1 LLLLLLLLLCVET
14 TVAAA
19 VDIVIS
25 REVFCRR
32 HGILCGGPVRAR
44 AGEGGLGLGGRTT
57 GPRHTGG
64 RTYGRPVYVIGFT
77 ATARA
82 AAFSSRVC
90 ILFARIIFFF
100 ILYFLLLFVSFA
112 YNDNSVTFSRT
123 CTTRCACAAPERYN
137 IYICI
142 NVVTVR
148 RALVYIK

>member
-1 LLLLLLLLLCVET
+1 MSYRTLFT
-14 TVAAA
+14 DAR
-19 VDIVIS
+19 IV
-25 REVFCRR
+25 VVVVVVVMCRDDGR
-32 HGILCGGPVRAR
+32 RGGRYCYFERGILSSPWDSVRWTGPRSR
-44 AGEGGLGLGGRTT
+44 GEGGLGLGGRTT

-90 ILFARIIFFF
+90 ILFARIIFFS

-123 CTTRCACAAPERYN
+123 CTT
-137 IYICI
+137 
-142 NVVTVR
+142 
-148 RALVYIK
+148 